1 MSSVPSVV
9 KKAVAVRRCRLISVS
24 SVLSVVKKAVA
35 VRRLI
40 SVSSVPSVV
49 KKAVAVRRSPFNFRL
64 FRAFRG

>member
-1 MSSVPSVV
+1 MS
-9 KKAVAVRRCRLISVS
+9 SVS